1 MREEYFKCLDE
12 DFGKA
17 DGICTVLGYYTGYR
31 DNSLLRFQDNL
42 SVSASR
48 VKKSK
53 KSQLVT

>member
-17 DGICTVLGYYTGYR
+17 DDICTVLGYYMEYR
-31 DNSLLRFQDNL
+31 GNSLLRFQDNI
-42 SVSASR
+42 SVSSSR

-53 KSQLVT
+53 KSQVVT